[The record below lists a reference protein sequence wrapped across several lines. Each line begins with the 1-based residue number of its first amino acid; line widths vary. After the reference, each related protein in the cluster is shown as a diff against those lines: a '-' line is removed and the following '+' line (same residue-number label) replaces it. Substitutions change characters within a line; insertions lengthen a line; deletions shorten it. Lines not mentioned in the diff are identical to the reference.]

1 MHTIALSAAEMNF
14 DEIVLVCSGT
24 GFVSENI
31 SICTEPAPSDVLEV
45 QGSAVAGV
53 ADFRADTTNLST
65 FDHTSDTV
73 TTDAASRTASQAD
86 VSSLATQA
94 SVNTIDTE
102 VGQIKAKTDQ
112 LTFTVA
118 NQVDSNALTGGGGD
132 DAATIYSYFT
142 TSSRQDTFK
151 ATGFSTHAP
160 TDIVSA
166 GPITTLSGA
175 VVNVDTVDTVT
186 DKAGYSLSQ
195 AFPANFADLAITAT
209 TGRVDVENNNDKT
222 GYTLTQTFP
231 SNFADLI
238 IGTGADLGK
247 VTTSNPASGGGSAH
261 TAQDVADLILVT
273 PANKLATNATGQV
286 EASNASDATAANQ
299 TTIIGHLTDVKGTG
313 WVAADNLAEIAED
326 VAGLNGDGVLDATAT
341 AAAVWNATSSTYN
354 QANSTGRALKQAK
367 EGIVSADGSV
377 NDASPTATTFISNL
391 TNSNSSFYHD
401 KVIVFVSGN
410 LSGQARHVESY
421 NGTTKEITVSEAFT
435 LTPANGDDFLILATH
450 EHSIDEIQA
459 GLATSSEVLTRSTF
473 DPAVDAVANVTTVGS
488 VTGSVGS
495 VTTPVT
501 TDAASRTAS
510 QADLTSITS
519 DVADVKSVVDSILLD
534 TGTDGVVIS
543 TAQAQALADEVLSR
557 SVASVESGAAEHTL
571 ATIVLSILESQRT
584 ATNWTIY
591 KSDGTTSHVV
601 KDIATD
607 QNALPVTRVN

>member
-1 MHTIALSAAEMNF
+1 
-14 DEIVLVCSGT
+14 
-24 GFVSENI
+24 
-31 SICTEPAPSDVLEV
+31 
-45 QGSAVAGV
+45 V
-53 ADFRADTTNLST
+53 ADFKADTTGLST
-65 FDHTSDTV
+65 FDPAVDTVANVTTVGTVTNDV

-175 VVNVDTVDTVT
+175 VVNVDTVDTCTTNSDMISVSSIANGVWDEAQTGHVT
-186 DKAGYSLSQ
+186 VGTFGYYLDSQ
-195 AFPANFADLAITAT
+195 ISGL
-209 TGRVDVENNNDKT
+209 
-222 GYTLTQTFP
+222 
-231 SNFADLI
+231 
-238 IGTGADLGK
+238 
-247 VTTSNPASGGGSAH
+247 SGGGGGTDWSSTEREQIRYRLGVDGTATAPSVNSPDISQKSDISALNDFNPAVDVVASVTTVGSVTNPVVTD
-261 TAQDVADLILVT
+261 TASRDASKADVSA
-273 PANKLATNATGQV
+273 LAT
-286 EASNASDATAANQ
+286 S
-299 TTIIGHLTDVKGTG
+299 
-313 WVAADNLAEIAED
+313 AEIA
-326 VAGLNGDGVLDATAT
+326 ALNDPDAAAIADAVWDEQYNQHT
-341 AAAVWNATSSTYN
+341 AAGTFGKLIDTF
-354 QANSTGRALKQAK
+354 RK
-367 EGIVSADGSV
+367 
-377 NDASPTATTFISNL
+377 ATTS
-391 TNSNSSFYHD
+391 TEGT
-401 KVIVFVSGN
+401 VSGTPSTTAFDTSLIMSN
-410 LSGQARHVESY
+410 DNFNDQLLVFTSGSLLGVSSPIIDSSATNGRITLQEALPSTPSASDEFIILSDH
-421 NGTTKEITVSEAFT
+421 IH
-435 LTPANGDDFLILATH
+435 PIL
-450 EHSIDEIQA
+450 EIQS
-459 GLATSSEVLTRSTF
+459 GLATSAEVSTLSTF

-543 TAQAQALADEVLSR
+543 TAQAQAIADEVLSR
-557 SVASVESGAAEHTL
+557 SVSNVETAGDVSDTALEHTL
-571 ATIVLSILESQRT
+571 ATIVLSILNSQRS
-584 ATNWTIY
+584 AGNWTIY
-591 KSDGTTSHVV
+591 KTDNATTHVS
-601 KDIATD
+601 KTLTLDPA
-607 QNALPVTRVN
+607 ASPVTRVQ